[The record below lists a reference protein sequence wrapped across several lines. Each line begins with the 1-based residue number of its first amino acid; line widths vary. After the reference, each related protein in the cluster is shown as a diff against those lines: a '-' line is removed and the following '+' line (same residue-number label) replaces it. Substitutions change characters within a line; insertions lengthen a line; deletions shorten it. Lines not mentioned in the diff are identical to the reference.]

1 MMMIFAKSRGLEN
14 DLDVTGLIRSCNG
27 KRKSLGAV
35 LFNENFTRLERL
47 RLFELAVKDRI
58 NLVRDISVLAGAV
71 RHRERNRKLIPG
83 RDETRRVGL
92 NDKLRGDFELAG
104 CCADRAF
111 RISYRRNANLARE
124 FREIERNG
132 GLAVLDRD
140 ALLPNAERLEAARTY
155 GTYAP

>member
-27 KRKSLGAV
+27 KRKRLGTV

-58 NLVRDISVLAGAV
+58 NLVRDVSVLAGAV
-71 RHRERNRKLIPG
+71 CHRERNRKLIPG
-83 RDETRRVGL
+83 RDKTRRVGL
-92 NDKLRGDFELAG
+92 NDELRGDFKLAG
-104 CCADRAF
+104 CCANGILRV
-111 RISYRRNANLARE
+111 SYRRNADLARKLGE
-124 FREIERNG
+124 VERNG
-132 GLAVLDRD
+132 CLAVLDRD
-140 ALLPNAERLEAARTY
+140 ALLPDAERLEAARAD